1 MYSKLA
7 SAIYNDLVSGLRGYA
22 QNITISMEQLEDE
35 IIETRLLLIKQY
47 TLKGIIP
54 RKDLMM
60 AINCIPVDCKS
71 MDNCPCDAT
80 PDANL
85 VAHFEIPQL
94 VNDYGVDAI
103 EYIGSIDKQNPFLV
117 YTDMKQWR
125 MHKYRKRGKTRP
137 FVFIETTPNENN
149 MYDGWIFN
157 APLLKQISIV
167 GIFKDLRQ
175 LKIYGC
181 CNLDEEIENFSFLNA
196 EIKNHILQHK
206 VHYYRQL
213 ATPIQPND
221 QVPK

>member
-1 MYSKLA
+1 M
-7 SAIYNDLVSGLRGYA
+7 
-22 QNITISMEQLEDE
+22 
-35 IIETRLLLIKQY
+35 
-47 TLKGIIP
+47 
-54 RKDLMM
+54 
-60 AINCIPVDCKS
+60 
-71 MDNCPCDAT
+71 
-80 PDANL
+80 
-85 VAHFEIPQL
+85 
-94 VNDYGVDAI
+94 
-103 EYIGSIDKQNPFLV
+103 

-125 MHKYRKRGKTRP
+125 MHKYRRRGRTRP
-137 FVFIETTPNENN
+137 FVFIETTPNKNN

-175 LKIYGC
+175 LEIYGC